1 MTTRRETAVAALFA
15 RLSTLTGPLV
25 TRAEVLP
32 DEIPAGGLVNLR
44 EGEPQLVD
52 ETNGVVTRHWR
63 ERALIELVVQKHG
76 GPARATLMDDLAA
89 AVVAALDLDPD
100 AGGDVTLGGAVD
112 YAQAHQLERVDDLAI
127 AGAEAV
133 KAAILPVEIDYTT
146 GRNPMEAV

>member
-1 MTTRRETAVAALFA
+1 MTTRRETAYAALFA
-15 RLSTLTGPLV
+15 RLETLVGPLV

-44 EGEPQLVD
+44 EGEAQLVD
-52 ETNGVVTRHWR
+52 ETNGVVTRHWS
-63 ERALIELVVQKHG
+63 EQAQIELIVQKHG
-76 GPARATLMDDLAA
+76 GEARATLMDDLAA
-89 AVVAALDLDPD
+89 AVAVALNIDPD

-112 YAQAHQLERVDDLAI
+112 YAQAHALEQVDDLPI